1 MSFALMGMVS
11 VGALS
16 SCSQDDEPGA
26 AQSVSSNAIQFNAT
40 TDNAAGTRG
49 LPTTSANY
57 LTQVSNFKVWGTLVN
72 GGAYYLGRTGDAGIL
87 IANKGGGKWDY
98 NTATDMVYWPNE
110 AMNFY
115 AVTPSSNSN
124 YSFNGGLLTYTVPTD
139 NSKQI
144 DLMTA
149 KAANQTKTTNKGV
162 VNLQFQHALS
172 QVVFKGIT
180 KSSNLSVEIESITIH
195 NVNSV
200 TTIALSGSSTTPTAT
215 YANYGLGMGGT
226 KTVAVTDASKAVN
239 LTADDG
245 ALILAPQTLTPWTD
259 KTSTATADAANQS
272 YLEINCKITS
282 STSVGVTYLLG
293 SASAYEKTYVPI
305 SGTWEA
311 GKRYTY
317 TLQFGGGKDPNTGED
332 RFAPIKM
339 SVKVDDWS
347 DYVEGTMEV
356 GKAKTVPEASQAKG
370 HSF

>member
-1 MSFALMGMVS
+1 MKKVITMMSLALMGMVS

-26 AQSVSSNAIQFNAT
+26 AQSVSSNAIRFNAT
-40 TDNAAGTRG
+40 TANAAGTRG

-72 GGAYYLGRTGDAGIL
+72 GGAYYLGHTGDAGIL

-139 NSKQI
+139 NSQQI

-149 KAANQTKTTNKGV
+149 KAVNQTKTTNKGV

-172 QVVFKGIT
+172 QVVFKAIT
-180 KSSNLSVEIESITIH
+180 KSSNLSVEIQSITIH

-200 TTIALSGSSTTPTAT
+200 MALGLNGTAT
-215 YANYGLGMGGT
+215 APAAKYANYSLGMGGT

-239 LTADDG
+239 LTAADG
-245 ALILAPQTLTPWTD
+245 ALMLVPQTLTGWTD
-259 KTSTATADAANQS
+259 KTSTTAADAAHQA
-272 YLEINCKITS
+272 YIEIVCKITS
-282 STSVGVTYLLG
+282 KTSAGVTYLVG
-293 SASAYEKTYVPI
+293 TATAYDKTCVSLPA
-305 SGTWEA
+305 TWEA
-311 GKRYTY
+311 GKRYVY
-317 TLQFGGGKDPNTGED
+317 TLQFGGGKDPNTGAD
-332 RFAPIKM
+332 RFAPITFTM
-339 SVKVDDWS
+339 NVSDWADS
-347 DYVEGTMEV
+347 SSNI
-356 GKAKTVPEASQAKG
+356 AL
-370 HSF
+370 

>member
-1 MSFALMGMVS
+1 MKKIITMMSFALMGMVS

-72 GGAYYLGRTGDAGIL
+72 GGAYYLGQTGDAGIL

-172 QVVFKGIT
+172 QVVFKAIT
-180 KSSNLSVEIESITIH
+180 KSSNLSVEIQSITIH

-200 TTIALSGSSTTPTAT
+200 MTLGLNGTAT
-215 YANYGLGMGGT
+215 APAAKYANYGLGMGGT

-239 LTADDG
+239 LTAADG
-245 ALILAPQTLTPWTD
+245 ALMLVPQTLTGWTD
-259 KTSTATADAANQS
+259 KTSTTAADAAHQA
-272 YLEINCKITS
+272 YIEIVCRITS
-282 STSVGVTYLLG
+282 KTSAGVTYLVG
-293 SASAYEKTYVPI
+293 TATAYDKTCVSLPA
-305 SGTWEA
+305 TWEA
-311 GKRYTY
+311 GKRYVY
-317 TLQFGGGKDPNTGED
+317 TLQFGGGKDPNTGAN
-332 RFAPIKM
+332 RFAPITFTM
-339 SVKVDDWS
+339 NVSDWADS
-347 DYVEGTMEV
+347 SSNI
-356 GKAKTVPEASQAKG
+356 AL
-370 HSF
+370 